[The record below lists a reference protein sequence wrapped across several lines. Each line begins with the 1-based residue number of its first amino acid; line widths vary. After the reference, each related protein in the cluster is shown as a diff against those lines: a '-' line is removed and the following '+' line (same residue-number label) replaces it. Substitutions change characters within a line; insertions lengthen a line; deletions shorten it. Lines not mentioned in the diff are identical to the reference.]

1 MYSVRISQFQGKY
14 IQNTEQNSQKY
25 LVRSTPST
33 SSKKV
38 SRSMDEE
45 NQNLDLE
52 RKLILYSL
60 LRVLAKSTFETT
72 SK

>member
-45 NQNLDLE
+45 KFFGFGKEIN
-52 RKLILYSL
+52 SL
-60 LRVLAKSTFETT
+60 LAIARSCK
-72 SK
+72 KHI